1 MKKFLYFTIILP
13 FIVTGCLSTGGEGDF
28 PSGNATQKEKDVSG
42 KLALALGGNAEGHD
56 LVTVDGGAPKVL
68 EFKTENG
75 DLFKL
80 EVPSG
85 FGSFAEARSAR
96 LVPQK
101 AGIGYLTPIV
111 DSREREPVQI
121 TIPPQK
127 LIQILFGEAGGQL
140 AREASRGEFD
150 VKSSSVSVTGDALGA
165 VIRNRIRMINDEESP
180 ALFKVDAAQY
190 SSNPP
195 SSYYEAVIEAEGQF
209 NPVNPGDENNDR
221 YLDAVLRS
229 SLRNDDDLIAY
240 DQSVLTAADIFNEE
254 TEDPTEG
261 AFAFYSPTDEEYLV
275 LKAAL
280 ETADVTLPDGAG
292 TSDAKFPN
300 LAPVQVLILKEIATA
315 TSRTNR
321 PSFVFVRERDSA
333 EPAVTDVP

>member
-165 VIRNRIRMINDEESP
+165 VIRNRIRM
-180 ALFKVDAAQY
+180 
-190 SSNPP
+190 
-195 SSYYEAVIEAEGQF
+195 
-209 NPVNPGDENNDR
+209 PVNPGDENNDR

-240 DQSVLTAADIFNEE
+240 DQSVLTAVDIFNEE

-275 LKAAL
+275 LRAAL